1 MSETPLPQTLSAMQS
16 ADAPDETSTTGEF
29 RARRRSSTA
38 DLRPVSAFAPGHGN
52 GNHERSRNS
61 EPPASAVAPSAD
73 DQRFAAALRASGVAS
88 ELTEAELARAT
99 AQLAASYLRSRAE
112 EPRASTEGRAAALGT
127 PADEPRPSTQSG
139 PARRLDLLVAYYGVE
154 NDPLA
159 AQRRQATDRWFL
171 FQAAD
176 ALTAPQLLARLL
188 DVVPEL
194 QGTELERVGGQD
206 GTLVVRAGDDVCA
219 LEDERE
225 EDVGTQSTP
234 SSGPASGAQPRAST
248 ISVCDLVR
256 ALNVLLDRRSVRAR
270 LVGLIGDGSRD
281 AYLGLPSV
289 TSAIVL
295 SSGDYLA
302 VADAEAL
309 LDLTGW

>member
-29 RARRRSSTA
+29 RARRRNSTA

-52 GNHERSRNS
+52 GNHERGRGS

-73 DQRFAAALRASGVAS
+73 DQRFAAALRSSGVAS
-88 ELTEAELARAT
+88 ELTDAELARAT
-99 AQLAASYLRSRAE
+99 AQLH
-112 EPRASTEGRAAALGT
+112 GRAAVGART
-127 PADEPRPSTQSG
+127 DEPRPSTPSG

-154 NDPLA
+154 HDPLA

-194 QGTELERVGGQD
+194 QGTQLERVGGHD

-225 EDVGTQSTP
+225 EDGRGQSTP
-234 SSGPASGAQPRAST
+234 GSGAAEPRVSS

-270 LVGLIGDGSRD
+270 LVGLIGDGSRE
-281 AYLGLPSV
+281 AYLALPSV

>member
-1 MSETPLPQTLSAMQS
+1 MSETPLPQILSAMQS

-38 DLRPVSAFAPGHGN
+38 DLRPVSAFAPGHGT
-52 GNHERSRNS
+52 GTHGSGSGSNHERSRNS

-73 DQRFAAALRASGVAS
+73 DLRFATALRSSGIAS
-88 ELTEAELARAT
+88 ELTDAELARALARADT
-99 AQLAASYLRSRAE
+99 QLH
-112 EPRASTEGRAAALGT
+112 GRAA
-127 PADEPRPSTQSG
+127 PA
-139 PARRLDLLVAYYGVE
+139 ARRLDILAAYYAAE
-154 NDPLA
+154 NDALA

-171 FQAAD
+171 FHATD
-176 ALTAPQLLARLL
+176 GLTAAQLLARLL

-194 QGTELERVGGQD
+194 QGTELERVGGHD

-225 EDVGTQSTP
+225 EEPPTP
-234 SSGPASGAQPRAST
+234 SSSGEARAST

-256 ALNVLLDRRSVRAR
+256 AINVLLDRRSVRAR
-270 LVGLIGDGSRD
+270 LVGLIGDGGRE
-281 AYLGLPSV
+281 AYVGLPSV

-295 SSGDYLA
+295 SSADYLA